1 MCHPRGGVFIFV
13 RICSKIIIFIATY
26 TKLTMKI
33 RLTLLGLILL
43 LSTCGGRREASLPSS
58 SEESVVVSDRLSNQ
72 RVNSFAED
80 ADGHIWIATARGL
93 DKYSVYEYHQFF
105 CADDTLGLPD
115 NQVNVVFR
123 SNAGRLWTGTA
134 DGVAFRTDKGGFRRV
149 PVLGDGRNVNRFWET
164 PDGRLLMSNSSALYL
179 YEEAEDHFRPVIR
192 DLNAFSFPYSV
203 LDGNLLWIV
212 TGGGTTLNC
221 YSTEDFSLAA
231 TCQTPHIVYH
241 IINAGNGEYWMSGMG
256 RLSIFDSR
264 TRSWKELPEAIRKD
278 ARLMNGDID
287 ILYPVDA
294 QTILLNVIGKGMF
307 CYNRSTE
314 KVLRQDDAGFPFDV
328 PDSEIRTLFMDSRQN
343 LWFGTSD
350 QGYTVSYHY
359 KDQFNSNKFLTSA
372 FSHKTVTSLCLDK
385 QNRLW
390 ITTLRDGL
398 WLYDLPTKT
407 LRKIDVDNLAGD
419 TSVGYNR
426 CSKVFCD
433 SQGELW
439 LLFTNKYLVV
449 RTRYDGKRFQ
459 VLDTASIINPF
470 SIAED
475 ERGRIW
481 VGGSIS
487 TLLCYDKADR
497 SKNYLPLTDQP
508 VTTYV
513 QDLCVSEPGRLVVGW
528 SGMPLVKVNTN
539 SDEVETLTLSDE
551 EKAACV
557 RRSVIVTTSLF
568 KDSAGDLWVG
578 CIANGLIRHGRKDNT
593 TAPVE
598 GVPCKDICSIEEDRQ
613 GNVWVSTMNGLG
625 KFDRTVGRFVNYF
638 EADGIGGNQF
648 SDRASCIL
656 PDGTL
661 VFGGTHGLTWFN
673 PLDVPQKRQI
683 PLVFENLKVHNRL
696 VEPGPGSPIDK
707 DLSEGPDIVIRDDQN
722 AFSISFAALD
732 YSEHERTHYY
742 YMMDGFDRNWVD
754 AGNNHEAYYANLP
767 AGKYKFRV
775 RITNNNQSIVETEK
789 TLDVKVLPP
798 WYESWWAILLFC
810 LAGLFLL
817 GVLYTFYRHVRRVRK
832 EAARRIREV
841 RREREKAE
849 EAEKAEKALNKIQM
863 DYFSNVAHE
872 FRTPLTMIA
881 GPAQQLSDSDS
892 IQGQDRKLVDIIRRN
907 TTWMLSLVNQLLDF
921 NRIGNNKLQMK
932 VAKMDIVEP
941 LRDTASLFRFNA
953 QSKGIELNT
962 YGLEDAFTMWVDAD
976 KVQKVVMNLLS
987 NSLKFTPSGGKVS
1000 LAFDVISRDD
1010 AASRFPLTE
1019 ADTDG
1024 QYACI
1029 SVSDTGPGIPED
1041 QLEKIFERFYQA
1053 APGKKVTGSGIGLYY
1068 ARMLCQLHHGYIRA
1082 WNREEGGAVFS
1093 LVLPV
1098 SASSYTEE
1106 ERTADTPQ
1114 LPTHALAESITED
1127 HPEEESKK
1135 RHVAVVDDDIDIA
1148 NYLKVMLKKQ
1158 YRVSL
1163 YFDAASALKGM
1174 EEDAPDLVISDVVM
1188 PGMDGYEL
1196 CKAIK
1201 GDLQLSHIP
1210 VVLVTA
1216 KVAVENQV
1224 QGLREGADAYVT
1236 KPFQPAYLLALVK
1249 SLLENREKLHQR
1261 LGSVTTTEDIEP
1273 EVLSPR
1279 DSAFMKELYQLMEKE
1294 LANVDLDITRI
1305 TEMMKISRTK
1315 FYYKV
1320 KGLTG
1325 ENPSVFFKRYKLNR
1339 AADLLK
1345 EGKYNMSEIAYMTGF
1360 NTLSHFSTS
1369 FKKQF
1374 GVPPSEYVG

>member
-1 MCHPRGGVFIFV
+1 
-13 RICSKIIIFIATY
+13 
-26 TKLTMKI
+26 MKI
-33 RLTLLGLILL
+33 APTLLGLVFL
-43 LSTCGGRREASLPSS
+43 LSACGGHREAPLPSS
-58 SEESVVVSDRLSNQ
+58 TEGSIVVSDRLSNQ
-72 RVNSFAED
+72 QVNSFAED

-93 DKYSVYEYHQFF
+93 DKYSVHEYHQYF
-105 CADDTLGLPD
+105 CSEDTLDLPG

-123 SNAGRLWTGTA
+123 TNAGRLWAGTS
-134 DGVAFRTDKGGFRRV
+134 DGIAFRTDQGGFRRV
-149 PVLGDGRNVNRFWET
+149 PVLGDGRNANRFLET
-164 PDGRLLMSNSSALYL
+164 MDGKLLMSNSSSLFLYD
-179 YEEAEDHFRPVIR
+179 EPEGHFRPVIR

-212 TGGGTTLNC
+212 SDGGMAVNC
-221 YSTEDFSLAA
+221 YSTDDFSLVA
-231 TCQTPHIVYH
+231 TYRTPHIVYH

-264 TRSWKELPEAIRKD
+264 TRSWKELPEAIRKES
-278 ARLMNGDID
+278 RLMNGDID
-287 ILYPVDA
+287 ILFPVDA
-294 QTILLNVIGKGMF
+294 QTLLLNVIGKGMF
-307 CYNRSTE
+307 CYNRSSE
-314 KVLRQDDAGFPFDV
+314 KVLHQNDAGFPFDIL
-328 PDSEIRTLFMDSRQN
+328 DSEIRTLFLDSRQN
-343 LWFGTSD
+343 LWVGTTD

-359 KDQFNSNKFLTSA
+359 KDQFNSNKYLTSA
-372 FSHKTVTSLCLDK
+372 FARKTVTSLCLDK

-398 WLYDLPTKT
+398 WLYDLSRKE
-407 LRKIDVDNLAGD
+407 LRPVDVSGLMPDI
-419 TSVGYNR
+419 SVGYNR
-426 CSKVFCD
+426 CSRVFCD
-433 SQGELW
+433 SDGELW
-439 LLFTNKYLVV
+439 LLFMNKYAVF
-449 RTRYDGKRFQ
+449 RTRYDGRGFK
-459 VLDTASIINPF
+459 VLDTASIVNPL
-470 SIAED
+470 SIVED

-481 VGGSIS
+481 IGGTVS

-497 SKNYLPLTDQP
+497 SKKFIPLTEQ
-508 VTTYV
+508 VQATYV
-513 QDLCVSEPGRLVVGW
+513 RDLCLSEPGRLIAAV
-528 SGMPLVKVNTN
+528 SDMELQRINTN
-539 SDEVETLTLSDE
+539 TDEIETLTLPDKE
-551 EKAACV
+551 RAVCI
-557 RRSVIVTTSLF
+557 RRSVLTTTALL

-578 CIANGLIRHGRKDNT
+578 TTANGLLRHSRKDDA
-593 TAPVE
+593 TAPVD
-598 GVPCKDICSIEEDRQ
+598 GIPCTDISSIEEDRQ
-613 GNVWVSTMNGLG
+613 GNIWVSTMNGLG
-625 KFDRTVGRFVNYF
+625 KYDRTVNRFVNYF

-648 SDRASCIL
+648 SHRASCVL

-673 PLDVPQKRQI
+673 PLDVSQKRQV
-683 PLVFENLKVHNRL
+683 PLVFEDLHVHNRL
-696 VEPGPGSPIDK
+696 VIPGKDSPIDK
-707 DLSEGPDIVIRDDQN
+707 DLSLDPDITIRDDQN

-742 YMMDGFDRNWVD
+742 YMMEGFDRNWVD
-754 AGNNHEAYYANLP
+754 ARNNHQAYYSNVP
-767 AGKYKFRV
+767 AGKYRFRV

-789 TLDVKVLPP
+789 ALNVKVLPP
-798 WYESWWAILLFC
+798 WYQSWWAILLFC
-810 LAGLFLL
+810 LLGLFML
-817 GVLYTFYRHVRRVRK
+817 GALWSFYRHIRRVRK

-907 TTWMLSLVNQLLDF
+907 ATWMLSLVNQLLDF
-921 NRIGNNKLQMK
+921 NRIGNGKLRMK

-953 QSKGIELNT
+953 QSKGIDLNT
-962 YGLEDAFTMWVDAD
+962 YGLEDSFTMWVDAD

-1000 LAFDVISRDD
+1000 LSFDVISRED
-1010 AASRFPLTE
+1010 AAARFPLTE
-1019 ADTDG
+1019 TDTDG

-1041 QLEKIFERFYQA
+1041 QMEKIFERFYQA

-1068 ARMLCQLHHGYIRA
+1068 ARMLCTLHHGYIRA
-1082 WNREEGGAVFS
+1082 WNREEGGALFS

-1098 SASSYTEE
+1098 SANSYTEE

-1114 LPTHALAESITED
+1114 LNTHALAESITED
-1127 HPEEESKK
+1127 APEQESKK
-1135 RHVAVVDDDIDIA
+1135 RHLAVVDDDIDIA
-1148 NYLKVMLKKQ
+1148 NYLKVLLKTQ

-1163 YFDAASALKGM
+1163 FFDAASALKGM
-1174 EEDAPDLVISDVVM
+1174 EEDAPDLIISDVVM

-1196 CKAIK
+1196 CSRIKA
-1201 GDLQLSHIP
+1201 DLQLSHIP

-1249 SLLENREKLHQR
+1249 SLLDNREKLHRR

-1273 EVLSPR
+1273 EALSPR
-1279 DSAFMKELYQLMEKE
+1279 DAAFMKELYELMEKE

-1305 TEMMKISRTK
+1305 TELMKISRTK

>member
-1 MCHPRGGVFIFV
+1 
-13 RICSKIIIFIATY
+13 
-26 TKLTMKI
+26 MKI
-33 RLTLLGLILL
+33 APTLLGLVFL
-43 LSTCGGRREASLPSS
+43 LSACGGHREAPLPSS
-58 SEESVVVSDRLSNQ
+58 TEGSIVVSDRLSNQ
-72 RVNSFAED
+72 QVNSFAED

-93 DKYSVYEYHQFF
+93 DKYSVHEYHQYF
-105 CADDTLGLPD
+105 CSEDTLDLPG

-123 SNAGRLWTGTA
+123 TNAGRLWAGTS
-134 DGVAFRTDKGGFRRV
+134 DGIAFRTDQGGFRRV
-149 PVLGDGRNVNRFWET
+149 PVLGDGRNANRFLET
-164 PDGRLLMSNSSALYL
+164 MDGKLLMSNSSSLFLYD
-179 YEEAEDHFRPVIR
+179 EPEGHFRPVIR

-212 TGGGTTLNC
+212 SDGGMAVNC
-221 YSTEDFSLAA
+221 YSTDDFSLVA
-231 TCQTPHIVYH
+231 TYRTPHIVYH

-264 TRSWKELPEAIRKD
+264 TRSWKELPEAIRKES
-278 ARLMNGDID
+278 RLMNGDID
-287 ILYPVDA
+287 ILFPVDA
-294 QTILLNVIGKGMF
+294 QTLLLNVIGKGMF
-307 CYNRSTE
+307 CYNRSSE
-314 KVLRQDDAGFPFDV
+314 KVLHQNDAGFPFDI
-328 PDSEIRTLFMDSRQN
+328 PDSEIRTLFLDSRQN
-343 LWFGTSD
+343 LWVGTTD

-359 KDQFNSNKFLTSA
+359 KDQFNSNKYLTSA
-372 FSHKTVTSLCLDK
+372 FARKTVTSLCLDK

-398 WLYDLPTKT
+398 WLYDLSRKE
-407 LRKIDVDNLAGD
+407 LRPVDVSGLMPDI
-419 TSVGYNR
+419 SVGYNR
-426 CSKVFCD
+426 CSRVFCD
-433 SQGELW
+433 SDGELW
-439 LLFTNKYLVV
+439 LLFMNKYAVF
-449 RTRYDGKRFQ
+449 RTRYDGRGFK
-459 VLDTASIINPF
+459 VLDTASIVNPL
-470 SIAED
+470 SIVED

-481 VGGSIS
+481 IGGTVS

-497 SKNYLPLTDQP
+497 SKKFIPLTEQ
-508 VTTYV
+508 VQATYV
-513 QDLCVSEPGRLVVGW
+513 RDLCLSEPGRLIAAV
-528 SGMPLVKVNTN
+528 SDMELQRINTN
-539 SDEVETLTLSDE
+539 TDEIETLTLPDKE
-551 EKAACV
+551 RAVCI
-557 RRSVIVTTSLF
+557 RRSVLTTTALL

-578 CIANGLIRHGRKDNT
+578 TTANGLLRHSRKDDA
-593 TAPVE
+593 TAPVD
-598 GVPCKDICSIEEDRQ
+598 GVPCTDISSIEEDRQ
-613 GNVWVSTMNGLG
+613 GNIWVSTMNGLG
-625 KFDRTVGRFVNYF
+625 KYDRTVNRFVNYF

-648 SDRASCIL
+648 SHRASCVL

-673 PLDVPQKRQI
+673 PLDVSQKRQV
-683 PLVFENLKVHNRL
+683 PLVFEDLHVHNRL
-696 VEPGPGSPIDK
+696 VIPGKDSPIDK
-707 DLSEGPDIVIRDDQN
+707 DLSLDPDITIRDDQN

-742 YMMDGFDRNWVD
+742 CMMEGFDRNWVD
-754 AGNNHEAYYANLP
+754 ARNNHQAYYSNVP
-767 AGKYKFRV
+767 AGKYRFRV

-789 TLDVKVLPP
+789 ALNVKVLPP
-798 WYESWWAILLFC
+798 WYQSWWAILLFC
-810 LAGLFLL
+810 LLGLFML
-817 GVLYTFYRHVRRVRK
+817 GALWSFYRHIRRVRK

-907 TTWMLSLVNQLLDF
+907 ATWMLSLVNQLLDF
-921 NRIGNNKLQMK
+921 NRIGNGKLRMK

-953 QSKGIELNT
+953 QSKGIDLNT
-962 YGLEDAFTMWVDAD
+962 YGLEDSFTMWVDAD

-1000 LAFDVISRDD
+1000 LSFDVISRED
-1010 AASRFPLTE
+1010 AAARFPLTE
-1019 ADTDG
+1019 TDTDG

-1041 QLEKIFERFYQA
+1041 QMEKIFERFYQA

-1068 ARMLCQLHHGYIRA
+1068 ARMLCTLHHGYIRA
-1082 WNREEGGAVFS
+1082 WNREEGGALFS

-1098 SASSYTEE
+1098 SANSYTEE

-1114 LPTHALAESITED
+1114 LNTHALAESITED
-1127 HPEEESKK
+1127 APEQESKK
-1135 RHVAVVDDDIDIA
+1135 RHLAVVDDDIDIA
-1148 NYLKVMLKKQ
+1148 NYLKVLLKTQ

-1163 YFDAASALKGM
+1163 FFDAASALKGM
-1174 EEDAPDLVISDVVM
+1174 EEDAPDLIISDVVM

-1196 CKAIK
+1196 CSRIKA
-1201 GDLQLSHIP
+1201 DLQLSHIP

-1249 SLLENREKLHQR
+1249 SLLDNREKLHRR

-1273 EVLSPR
+1273 EALSPR
-1279 DSAFMKELYQLMEKE
+1279 DAAFMKELYELMEKE

-1305 TEMMKISRTK
+1305 TELMKISRTK